1 MATIKNLLD
10 KAKRAILCGE
20 THFRAAADHLVQARK
35 LGASQRQ
42 SAKAIGKSPAWVNRL
57 LKWRD
62 SGCRDAP
69 FGPQSQGRNV
79 VRRVLRQPQQSPRG
93 RTGPPT
99 TVEQVAKAETQKSQ
113 FEFQTARAQ
122 AVTAM
127 FGATISNGLR
137 GQLVAALAA
146 LPSSHP
152 IERVRARLGMS
163 WDALLVP
170 AAAESKRSEA
180 A

>member
-1 MATIKNLLD
+1 MSKITNLLD
-10 KAKRAILCGE
+10 KAMRAITAGE
-20 THFRAAADHLVQARK
+20 THFRFAADHLAQARK

-62 SGCRDAP
+62 NGCKDAP
-69 FGPQSQGRNV
+69 FGPKSQARNN

-93 RTGPPT
+93 RTAPPT
-99 TVEQVAKAETQKSQ
+99 TVEQVAK

-137 GQLVAALAA
+137 AQLVAALMM
-146 LPSSHP
+146 LPPSHP
-152 IERVRARLGMS
+152 AERVRARLGMS

-170 AAAESKRSEA
+170 AAASGSKQDKA

>member
-1 MATIKNLLD
+1 MSATVAQLHV
-10 KAKRAILCGE
+10 KAKRAVSAGE
-20 THFRAAADHLVQARK
+20 AHFREAADLLAQAQK

-69 FGPQSQGRNV
+69 FGPQSKARN
-79 VRRVLRQPQQSPRG
+79 VRRVFRQPEQSPRG
-93 RTGPPT
+93 SAARPASP
-99 TVEQVAKAETQKSQ
+99 ERIAKQ
-113 FEFQTARAQ
+113 EFQTARAQ

-137 GQLVAALAA
+137 AQLVAALAA
-146 LPSSHP
+146 LKSDHP
-152 IERVRARLGMS
+152 AERVRARLGMS
-163 WDALLVP
+163 WGELIVP
-170 AAAESKRSEA
+170 AAADSERSA
-180 A
+180 VA